1 MKAIGDAL
9 QGIMAKNST
18 KDADKQTADKQTTLQ
33 KYMKMFND
41 SWTYAQQNYH
51 ETWDNNWKL
60 YRNIR
65 VKKNHPGTIEAF
77 VPMVNSTVNT
87 IVASLFNS
95 NPTVKYIPNRP
106 DQEDETDILN
116 DVYQDFARRDGWALK
131 NKINGRQGVITG
143 NYFEYL
149 EWQPDDNGGYVHKE
163 VIPIRDA
170 IVDPNAHNIEDAA
183 YVGRR
188 FFTSKKALKEATIY
202 NAETGKVEKRYKD
215 LSDVQ
220 EGAGMGGV
228 DSESDKAKKD
238 EALGSVSPDRQ
249 SQVEVIE
256 IWTHKEVVVIAN
268 RKAVIEQRENPYY
281 TLRKAKFNQA
291 KLEHEM
297 QRAQIL
303 METAGAKDIGEFAE
317 EFNEKNAGLIP
328 FAHGCEYPDVSLF
341 YGSSDVDIIADE
353 QELLNTLTELN
364 IEAVLY
370 QLFPERRID
379 PRFADKID
387 NLDPAPG
394 KVYPLPAGAM
404 DWNNPPA
411 IPTNVFSERTN
422 IKGEIREAASVSE
435 ISKGITA
442 TDSTTATEIKAM
454 LGQADIRISE
464 KADSLAQ
471 GFFKQEATI
480 VFKLLQLYADDNY
493 MIRTVGEDGINFEK
507 VDMERFRGEYMPMV
521 TLDVQAQ
528 LEKSEKQ
535 EAYMNAYQ
543 MVIADATNN
552 LQAAKEIMYPKMMP
566 DLSQEEINRIIAP
579 QTQVQDI
586 MGAEGLESA
595 LNASQAPISTGTQN
609 EALNATSEPAV
620 APDEQE
626 MAGDQAI
633 FA

>member
-1 MKAIGDAL
+1 MWYNNANGDAS
-9 QGIMAKNST
+9 IINSMAKSA
-18 KDADKQTADKQTTLQ
+18 KSSSDANKTVLG

-51 ETWDNNWKL
+51 QTWEDNWKL

-95 NPTVKYIPNRP
+95 NPSVKYIPNRI
-106 DQEDETDILN
+106 DQEDETEILN

-163 VIPIRDA
+163 VVPIRDA
-170 IVDPNAHNIEDAA
+170 IIDPNCHNIEDAK

-188 FFTSKKALKEATIY
+188 IFTSKKNLEEATIY
-202 NAETGKVEKRYKD
+202 NPETGKVEKRYKD
-215 LSDVQ
+215 LTDVQ

-228 DSESDKAKKD
+228 DTESDKAKKD

-249 SQVEVIE
+249 SQVEIIE
-256 IWTHKEVVVIAN
+256 IWTHEEVVVIAN
-268 RKAVIEQRENPYY
+268 RKLVIEQRENPYY
-281 TLRKAKFNQA
+281 ALSKAKFNQR

-297 QRAQIL
+297 LRAQIL
-303 METAGAKDIGEFAE
+303 QESYGAEDIGPFNE
-317 EFNEKNAGLIP
+317 EFNGHNAGLIP
-328 FAHGCEYPDVSLF
+328 FAHGCEYPDVSLV

-353 QELLNTLTELN
+353 QELLNTITELN
-364 IEAVLY
+364 VEAVLY

-379 PRFADKID
+379 PKFSDKID

-394 KVYPLPAGAM
+394 KVYPLPMGAM
-404 DWNNPPA
+404 DWQNPPA
-411 IPTNVFSERTN
+411 IPTNAFAERN
-422 IKGEIREAASVSE
+422 NLKGEIREAASVSE

-454 LGQADIRISE
+454 LGQADIRIRE
-464 KADSLAQ
+464 KADNLAQ
-471 GFFKQEATI
+471 GFFRQEATI
-480 VFKLLQLYADDNY
+480 VFKLLQLYADDDY
-493 MIRTVGEDGINFEK
+493 MVRVVGEDGVNWER
-507 VDMERFRGEYMPMV
+507 VDIAKFKGEYTPMV
-521 TLDVQAQ
+521 TLDVQAR

-535 EAYMNAYQ
+535 EAYMGAFQ
-543 MVIADATNN
+543 MIIADKTNN

-566 DLSQEEINRIIAP
+566 DLSAEEIERIITPEQPPITPEALTAEPMVNPETQDLATQETIAADQEQIQQEE
-579 QTQVQDI
+579 
-586 MGAEGLESA
+586 L
-595 LNASQAPISTGTQN
+595 
-609 EALNATSEPAV
+609 PAYV
-620 APDEQE
+620 
-626 MAGDQAI
+626 
-633 FA
+633 

>member
-1 MKAIGDAL
+1 MWYNNSNGDAS
-9 QGIMAKNST
+9 ITSMAKSAKT
-18 KDADKQTADKQTTLQ
+18 SDANKSVLG

-51 ETWDNNWKL
+51 QVWEDNWKL

-65 VKKNHPGTIEAF
+65 VKRNHPGTIEAF

-95 NPTVKYIPNRP
+95 NPSVKYIPNRV
-106 DQEDETDILN
+106 DQEDETEILN
-116 DVYQDFARRDGWALK
+116 DIYQDFARRDGWALK

-149 EWQPDDNGGYVHKE
+149 EWMPDDNGGYVHKE
-163 VIPIRDA
+163 VVPIRDA
-170 IVDPNAHNIEDAA
+170 IIDPNCHNIEEAK

-188 FFTSKKALKEATIY
+188 IFTSKKDLEEATIY
-202 NAETGKVEKRYKD
+202 NPETGKVEKRYKD
-215 LSDVQ
+215 LKDVQ

-238 EALGSVSPDRQ
+238 EALGSVSPDRS

-268 RKAVIEQRENPYY
+268 RKLVIEQRENPYY
-281 TLRKAKFNQA
+281 TLAKSKFNQR

-297 QRAQIL
+297 LRAQTL
-303 METAGAKDIGEFAE
+303 LETAGAEDIGPFDE
-317 EFNEKNAGLIP
+317 EFNEHNAGLIP
-328 FAHGCEYPDVSLF
+328 FAHGCEYPDVSLV

-353 QELLNTLTELN
+353 QELLNTITELN

-379 PRFADKID
+379 PKFADKID

-394 KVYPLPAGAM
+394 KVYPLPMGAM
-404 DWNNPPA
+404 DWQTPPT
-411 IPTNVFSERTN
+411 IPTNAFAERTN
-422 IKGEIREAASVSE
+422 LKGEIREAASVSE

-454 LGQADIRISE
+454 LGQADIRIRE

-471 GFFKQEATI
+471 GFFRQEAII
-480 VFKLLQLYADDNY
+480 VFKLLQLYADDEY
-493 MIRTVGEDGINFEK
+493 MVRTVGEDGVNFER
-507 VDMERFRGEYMPMV
+507 VDMTRFKGEYTPMV
-521 TLDVQAQ
+521 TLDVQAR
-528 LEKSEKQ
+528 LEQSEKQ
-535 EAYMNAYQ
+535 EAYMSAFQ
-543 MVIADATNN
+543 MIIADPTNN
-552 LQAAKEIMYPKMMP
+552 LAAAKEIMYPKMMP
-566 DLSQEEINRIIAP
+566 ELSAEEIDRIITQEPAPMMAPEMVPAEAPQEQINPEMQDLGAQDVMAQDQALMQEE
-579 QTQVQDI
+579 
-586 MGAEGLESA
+586 
-595 LNASQAPISTGTQN
+595 
-609 EALNATSEPAV
+609 AV
-620 APDEQE
+620 PEY
-626 MAGDQAI
+626 GY
-633 FA
+633 